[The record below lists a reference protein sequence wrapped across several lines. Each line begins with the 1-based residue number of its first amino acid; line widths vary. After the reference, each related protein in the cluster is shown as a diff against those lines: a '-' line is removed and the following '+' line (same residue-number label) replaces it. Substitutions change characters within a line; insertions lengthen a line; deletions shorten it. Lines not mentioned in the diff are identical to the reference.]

1 MKNLNFK
8 QIAIGIVGLIA
19 IVMGLMKS
27 PTTENETVQQ
37 IENQESIESNTEI
50 VEFNNQPESEDNLQ
64 PRQVTDDTEPGN
76 QTLTYDGKELIL
88 THHAKCRM
96 DCREISKAEVRE
108 VIREGKENKRKSNP
122 NDPRCPTIA
131 LEDWTED
138 GQRVR
143 IIVADCDNVAK
154 LVTVI
159 DLENEYRCDC
169 K

>member
-1 MKNLNFK
+1 MKFK
-8 QIAIGIVGLIA
+8 QIAIIIAGLFAIA
-19 IVMGLMKS
+19 MGLMKGS
-27 PTTENETVQQ
+27 AIFPMPEDAAQQ
-37 IENQESIESNTEI
+37 AENQEVKSEKSEVVDFETEA
-50 VEFNNQPESEDNLQ
+50 SK
-64 PRQVTDDTEPGN
+64 PRQITDDEDAGEER
-76 QTLTYDGKELIL
+76 LTYNGKELIF

-96 DCREISKAEVRE
+96 DCREISKAEVKE
-108 VIREGKENKRKSNP
+108 VIKEGKENKRKSNP

-131 LEDWTED
+131 LEDWTKD

-143 IIVADCDNVAK
+143 IILADCDNVAK